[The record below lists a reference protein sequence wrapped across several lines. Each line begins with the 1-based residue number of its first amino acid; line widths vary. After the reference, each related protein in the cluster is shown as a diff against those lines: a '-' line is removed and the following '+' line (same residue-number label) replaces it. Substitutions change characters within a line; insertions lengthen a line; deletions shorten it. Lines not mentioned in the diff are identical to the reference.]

1 MKLSLD
7 ELEVES
13 YALQVSE
20 SELSDVKGGTTW
32 WCIFDAAVAV
42 VGAAGSVWAAYQA
55 SQSSGTS
62 SGTPSGNASD
72 MDGYYDWAADSVKV
86 TKPDGTVIIYYNPN
100 GSYQGSH

>member
-32 WCIFDAAVAV
+32 WCVFDAAVAV
-42 VGAAGSVWAAYQA
+42 IGTAGSIWAAF
-55 SQSSGTS
+55 QSSGSSTGTS
-62 SGTPSGNASD
+62 SGNGSD
-72 MDGYYDWAADSVKV
+72 MAGSFEWVADSVKII
-86 TKPDGTVIIYYNPN
+86 KPDGTVIILYNPKGSGY
-100 GSYQGSH
+100 GSY